1 MGREESNELARALRE
16 RREQI
21 LEDLLASEG
30 ELREIAEQNP
40 SEIEE
45 LAEEARE
52 ALLLERL
59 DDRRRQEIAEIDRA
73 LQRIAEGVHGTCE
86 QCGEA
91 IGAARLA
98 AVPAT
103 RFCLAC
109 ADAEPGARGRDRE
122 AHAPAARSPAG
133 PPRG

>member
-1 MGREESNELARALRE
+1 MGRDELNELARALRE
-16 RREQI
+16 RRAQI
-21 LEDLLASEG
+21 LEDLLASET

-40 SEIEE
+40 SEVEE

-59 DDRRRQEIAEIDRA
+59 DDRRRQEIAELDHA
-73 LQRIAEGVHGTCE
+73 LQRIADGSHGTCE
-86 QCGEA
+86 QCGQA

-103 RFCLAC
+103 RFCLVC
-109 ADAEPGARGRDRE
+109 AGAEPASRDRD
-122 AHAPAARSPAG
+122 ARAPAARSPRAT
-133 PPRG
+133 PRG